1 MKLMAEPWWLT
12 RHLAEK
18 AHSIAIEK
26 YGGLPGIRGSSGL
39 EASLATPKNLWAY
52 GGEFERCCWP
62 WRAA

>member
-1 MKLMAEPWWLT
+1 MAEPWWLT